1 MQCRRESFTVS
12 HVKAIFGSKSY
23 VHSCFQTLIGTA
35 IVVMKEH
42 LGRFFLK
49 LIFENRLIRYANS
62 LLLEDSRNVVY
73 YDFQDNDL
81 IAGCREKWMINW
93 HSLKNES
100 LFVK

>member
-1 MQCRRESFTVS
+1 
-12 HVKAIFGSKSY
+12 
-23 VHSCFQTLIGTA
+23 
-35 IVVMKEH
+35 MKEH

-81 IAGCREKWMINW
+81 TARCREKWMINW